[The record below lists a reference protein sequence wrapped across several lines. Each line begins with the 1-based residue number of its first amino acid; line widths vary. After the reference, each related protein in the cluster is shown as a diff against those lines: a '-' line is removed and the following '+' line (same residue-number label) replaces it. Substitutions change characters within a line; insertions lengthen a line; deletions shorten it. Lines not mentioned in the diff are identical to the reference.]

1 MQEFIQRHRIKLI
14 HLSFWAVYFSFF
26 FYQISFGRHG
36 VLKFSFAFRETAI
49 HVGFVVLV
57 VYINYGLLLPRYLKN
72 RNLLRYLLEF
82 LPVFVSLMAAYVLFK
97 RYDSIGT
104 PPHEFFSSSKFVVQH
119 SLSVF
124 FIVIFVAFIKF
135 VEDWFDFESRQR
147 EIENEKLN
155 SELRFLKE
163 QINPHFLFNTLN
175 NLYYLAVINSPNTPG
190 VIEKLSHMMRYMLY
204 DSNHPKVP
212 LSKEIEYMKNYI
224 SLEKLR
230 LNNEIPIS
238 FEVEGNVGDFYIV
251 PLILN
256 TFLENAFKH
265 GLNNNSTDAFVYISI
280 RVEGQNCIYCV
291 ENSKPAVNTRAEEK
305 SGIGLQNVKRRL
317 DLSYPGRYSLDVEES
332 ADSYKVRLE
341 ITLI

>member
-26 FYQISFGRHG
+26 LYQISFGRHKVANFG
-36 VLKFSFAFRETAI
+36 FAFRETTF
-49 HVGFVVLV
+49 HVTFVVLIA
-57 VYINYGLLLPRYLKN
+57 YINYGLLLPRYLKH
-72 RNLLRYLLEF
+72 RSMLRYSMEF
-82 LPVFVSLMAAYVLFK
+82 LPIFVFVIGFYVILR
-97 RYDSIGT
+97 RYDSIGS
-104 PPHEFFSSSKFVVQH
+104 PAHEFFTSTKFVVQH

-124 FIVIFVAFIKF
+124 FIVIFVALMKF
-135 VEDWFDFESRQR
+135 VEDWFTFESRKR

-190 VIEKLSHMMRYMLY
+190 VIEKLSQMMRYMLY
-204 DSNHPKVP
+204 DSNHPKVS

-230 LNNEIPIS
+230 LNNEIPIN
-238 FEVEGNVGDFYIV
+238 FEVSGNVNDFFIV

-265 GLNNNSTDAFVYISI
+265 GLNNNSVDAFVNISI
-280 RVEGQNCIYCV
+280 KVKDNNCLYCV
-291 ENSKPAVNTRAEEK
+291 ENSKPALNANPAEK

-317 DLSYPGRYSLDVEES
+317 DLSYPERYHLDVEETET
-332 ADSYKVRLE
+332 SYKV
-341 ITLI
+341 TLNVTLV